1 MSAKRP
7 SPTFLSATI
16 TADKNVGIMAS
27 ADEIVGADARP
38 RGSAPR
44 LDTRKRALLRSAV
57 FGMGYGEGWAR
68 VPSRRRIGI
77 ARCSART
84 RSLARP

>member
-1 MSAKRP
+1 MSADDP
-7 SPTFLSATI
+7 APTFLSATVS
-16 TADKNVGIMAS
+16 ADKNVGIEAF
-27 ADEIVGADARP
+27 ADEIVGAGARP
-38 RGSAPR
+38 RASAPR